1 MFARFVHAKRA
12 LGVVWIT
19 ACSMLA
25 APAMAADGG
34 ADQYPDHNIEII
46 VAYPAG
52 GAIDTLA
59 RLIGSELARKLG
71 KPVVVVNRSGGS
83 GVIGTNMAAK
93 AKPDGYTLLMS
104 GANAIISPAV
114 DAKVPFSMADF
125 EPVARI
131 SETAF
136 VLSVSPD
143 MPVKNIKELIEYS
156 KQHPQSI
163 NYASTGVGSVQN
175 ILSEQFKQRY
185 GLNWL
190 HVPYQGGSPALNDVV
205 AKRIQIMFANPM
217 LVGPYLDNGRVRAI
231 ATSTP
236 ERMAVFPDVPTMQE
250 QGLGDMAVLTWVG
263 LLAPAGTPEPIRYM
277 LSRSVMEIL
286 KDPSIREN
294 ILRQGSLLSPL
305 PLKEFGAFLTHDA
318 KRWASIVQE
327 SRVALGQ

>member
-1 MFARFVHAKRA
+1 MFEKIIRTSCGICIATLAFFLAVAPQTKA
-12 LGVVWIT
+12 T
-19 ACSMLA
+19 AAS
-25 APAMAADGG
+25 
-34 ADQYPDHNIEII
+34 QYPERNIEIV

-52 GAIDTLA
+52 GAIDALA

-71 KPVVVVNRSGGS
+71 KSVIVVNRAGGS

-114 DAKVPFSMADF
+114 DAKVPFVMADF

-136 VLSVSPD
+136 VLTVSPD
-143 MPVKNIKELIEYS
+143 LPVKDLHGLIEYS
-156 KQHPQSI
+156 KQHPQSM

-205 AKRIQIMFANPM
+205 AERIQLMFANPM
-217 LVGPYLDNGRVRAI
+217 LVGPYLEKGRVRAI
-231 ATSTP
+231 ATS
-236 ERMAVFPDVPTMQE
+236 
-250 QGLGDMAVLTWVG
+250 
-263 LLAPAGTPEPIRYM
+263 
-277 LSRSVMEIL
+277 
-286 KDPSIREN
+286 
-294 ILRQGSLLSPL
+294 
-305 PLKEFGAFLTHDA
+305 
-318 KRWASIVQE
+318 
-327 SRVALGQ
+327 

>member
-1 MFARFVHAKRA
+1 MFARFSRMISGAGA
-12 LGVVWIT
+12 LLM
-19 ACSMLA
+19 AFSA
-25 APAMAADGG
+25 ALSASAQAGS
-34 ADQYPDHNIEII
+34 YPDRNIEIV

-59 RLIGSELARKLG
+59 RLIGAELAKRLG
-71 KPVVVVNRSGGS
+71 QAVVIVNRSGGS

-93 AKPDGYTLLMS
+93 AKADGYTLLMS

-114 DAKVPFSMADF
+114 DPKVPFTMKDF

-143 MPVKNIKELIEYS
+143 LPVNNISDLIEYS
-156 KQHPQSI
+156 KQHPDSI

-205 AKRIQIMFANPM
+205 AERVQIMFANPM
-217 LVGPYLDNGRVRAI
+217 LVGSYLEKGRVRAI
-231 ATSTP
+231 ATSTSQ
-236 ERMAVFPDVPTMQE
+236 RMAVFPDVPTMKE

-263 LLAPAGTPEPIRYM
+263 LLAPTGTPEDIRRM
-277 LSRSVMEIL
+277 LGQHVVEIL
-286 KDPSIREN
+286 KDPAVSESI
-294 ILRQGSLLSPL
+294 LQQGSLLAPL
-305 PLKEFGAFLTHDA
+305 DTSEFDAFLKQDI
-318 KRWASIVQE
+318 KRWSAIVEE
-327 SRVALGQ
+327 SRVALNQ

>member
-1 MFARFVHAKRA
+1 MFEKIVCTPRN
-12 LGVVWIT
+12 ICT
-19 ACSMLA
+19 AMLA
-25 APAMAADGG
+25 FFLVAALPAKPAVAVSS
-34 ADQYPDHNIEII
+34 QYPERNIEIV

-59 RLIGSELARKLG
+59 RLIGSELGKRLG
-71 KPVVVVNRSGGS
+71 KSVIVVNRSGGS

-114 DAKVPFSMADF
+114 DPKVPFIMADF

-143 MPVKNIKELIEYS
+143 LPVKDVHDLIEYS
-156 KQHPQSI
+156 KQHPNAM

-205 AKRIQIMFANPM
+205 AERIQIMFANPM
-217 LVGPYLDNGRVRAI
+217 LVGPYLEKKRVRAI

-263 LLAPAGTPEPIRYM
+263 LLAPTGTPEDIRAL
-277 LSRSVMEIL
+277 LSRNVMEIL
-286 KDPSIREN
+286 KEPAVRESIVQ
-294 ILRQGSLLSPL
+294 QGSLLSPL
-305 PLKEFGAFLTHDA
+305 PIPCILTVIANNPEFFERPFCVL
-318 KRWASIVQE
+318 
-327 SRVALGQ
+327 

>member
-1 MFARFVHAKRA
+1 MFIKFTRIKSCVAAV
-12 LGVVWIT
+12 
-19 ACSMLA
+19 MLA
-25 APAMAADGG
+25 ASTSFFAPAHAG
-34 ADQYPDHNIEII
+34 QYPDHTIEIL

-59 RLIGSELARKLG
+59 RLIGAELMKRLG
-71 KPVVVVNRSGGS
+71 QPVIVINRAGGS

-114 DAKVPFSMADF
+114 DSKVPFTMADF

-143 MPVKNIKELIEYS
+143 LPIKNVNELIEYS
-156 KQHPQSI
+156 KQHPDSM
-163 NYASTGVGSVQN
+163 NYASTGIGSVQN

-205 AKRIQIMFANPM
+205 AKRVQIMFANPM
-217 LVGPYLDNGRVRAI
+217 LVGPYFAKGHVRAI
-231 ATSTP
+231 GTSTSQ
-236 ERMAVFPDVPTMQE
+236 RMKVFPDVPTMKE

-263 LLAPAGTPEPIRYM
+263 LLAPAGTPENIRR
-277 LSRSVMEIL
+277 LLGGHVVDIL
-286 KDPSIREN
+286 KSPVVSESI
-294 ILRQGSLLSPL
+294 LQQGSLLSPL
-305 PLKEFGAFLTHDA
+305 GTADFSEFLAQDI
-318 KRWASIVQE
+318 KRWNAIVKE
-327 SRVALGQ
+327 SRVTLDK